1 MLVEEDFL
9 GGGRGGEFELFLE
22 AWDLGMV
29 DAFGVVVV
37 FLFGTK
43 LVDFPD
49 VLVEGSGFCIPKTVT
64 TFFLFTVPEILLT
77 HSGME
82 KITLSRRQIFSFID
96 HTLLEMV

>member
-1 MLVEEDFL
+1 MLVEDFL
-9 GGGRGGEFELFLE
+9 GGERGGEFELFLE
-22 AWDLGMV
+22 AQDLGMV
-29 DAFGVVVV
+29 DAFGVIV
-37 FLFGTK
+37 FLFGTR
-43 LVDFPD
+43 LVDFLD

-82 KITLSRRQIFSFID
+82 ETTLSCRQIFSFID

>member
-9 GGGRGGEFELFLE
+9 GGGRGEFELFLG

-37 FLFGTK
+37 FLFGTR
-43 LVDFPD
+43 LVDFLD
-49 VLVEGSGFCIPKTVT
+49 VHVEGSGFCIPKTVAN
-64 TFFLFTVPEILLT
+64 FFLFTVPEISLT

-82 KITLSRRQIFSFID
+82 KPTLSHRQIFSFIH

>member
-9 GGGRGGEFELFLE
+9 GGGRGGKFELFLE
-22 AWDLGMV
+22 VQDLGMV

-37 FLFGTK
+37 FLFGTR
-43 LVDFPD
+43 LVDFLD

-64 TFFLFTVPEILLT
+64 TFFLFTISLT
-77 HSGME
+77 LSGME
-82 KITLSRRQIFSFID
+82 ETTLSHKQIFFIG